1 MSATMKKIKN
11 YYYGGN
17 VSVEKIYNLFENTRK
32 NNKTYK
38 EAKYNKESEYKEL
51 IKLLLDCGELNEAE
65 LILKAS
71 NGGLGKLYY
80 NAFISIMKKHL
91 GFIDYG
97 EKEGFKTIK
106 TTNELK
112 EALQEQTRE
121 VQKDEWNELIIKYE
135 TYIKQYIKELVSEE
149 NTGNKIKIS
158 LKELY
163 NAGLMEFIDYAIENY
178 EKVQDYLK
186 DMYDDYYFELFEE
199 INTKQLILWDFPN
212 KAINRIDINDLDI
225 NHINKI
231 VEFEANIIYASEIV
245 AILKKSIYT
254 CSNCG
259 TEKEIFYKDIF
270 ENPIKPECK
279 CNNAMIEQTDK
290 NTYAN
295 FQEITAQSVN
305 INGTT
310 KERKIL
316 YEDTNGV
323 YEGNIKVVGYV
334 RVASNSKKTERYKKL
349 VIQAIHIEPINEV
362 SIKLTDEDINDI
374 KKVSKHPNVVK
385 ILSNQLLSKIKGY
398 DTIKEAIFLQQIK
411 GLCEDDIRGNIHILL
426 ITDPAIGKSVML
438 RKIAKINNNNYVNMP
453 TSTTTSLTA
462 IAEKK
467 STILGEQWT
476 LKAGVIARTRGTI
489 SIDEFYIPKQDKTL
503 LEPMESQTI
512 NIDKGG
518 IHATLKG
525 DCAYL
530 CACNPKYG
538 KFDPNISIIE
548 QINIDAPTLS
558 RFDIIFPIKD
568 DVDKNKDLEV
578 ARQIRKNRK
587 INKKTDKTD
596 IEGVLIDDD
605 FIFKYIEYARQI
617 KPELTDKAGTQ
628 ADNYYIEMRQN
639 VKNYTARQ
647 HEAVIRIAEAHA
659 KARLSDKVEPQDTE
673 EAIRIM
679 TEALKDIATD
689 GEGMDIGKITGITE
703 QERKRISII
712 LNTIKENSKNTELVD
727 YTTIVEY
734 ATEQGLTEEQT
745 EATLNKLINRGD
757 IDEPRSGKYRII

>member
-1 MSATMKKIKN
+1 MSATIKK
-11 YYYGGN
+11 YYGGKM
-17 VSVEKIYNLFENTRK
+17 SVEKIYNMFENARK
-32 NNKTYK
+32 KTKTTYN
-38 EAKYNKESEYKEL
+38 ENKYNKEIEYKEL
-51 IKLLLDCGELNEAE
+51 IKFILDHKELNEAE
-65 LILKAS
+65 LMLKAS
-71 NGGLGKLYY
+71 NLGLGILYY
-80 NAFISIMKKHL
+80 RAFVSILKNYL

-97 EKEGFKTIK
+97 EKEGYKIIK
-106 TTNELK
+106 ITNELK
-112 EALQEQTRE
+112 EALQEQTQE
-121 VQKDEWNELIIKYE
+121 IKKDIWNELMLKYE
-135 TYIKQYIKELVSEE
+135 HHINIAIKELVLNE
-149 NTGNKIKIS
+149 NTDDKIKIS
-158 LKELY
+158 LKEWY
-163 NAGLMEFIDYAIENY
+163 NGGLNAFVDYAIENY

-186 DMYDDYYFELFEE
+186 QLYDDYYFQLFEE

-212 KAINRIDINDLDI
+212 KAINRIDLNELNT

-245 AILKKSIYT
+245 AILKKSVYN
-254 CSNCG
+254 CLNCG
-259 TEKEIFYKDIF
+259 EVKEIFYKDIF
-270 ENPIKPECK
+270 ENPIKPDCGK
-279 CNNAMIEQTDK
+279 CNNAMVEQANK

-316 YEDTNGV
+316 YEDSNGI

-334 RVASNSKKTERYKKL
+334 RVASNSKKAERYKKL
-349 VIQAIHIEPINEV
+349 VIQAIHIEPI
-362 SIKLTDEDINDI
+362 SDITIKLTDEDIKDI
-374 KKVSKHPNVVK
+374 KKVAKHPNVVK
-385 ILSNQLLSKIKGY
+385 ILSNRLLNKIKGY
-398 DTIKEAIFLQQIK
+398 DTIKEAILLQQLK

-462 IAEKK
+462 VAEKK

-476 LKAGVIARTRGTI
+476 LKAGIIARTRGTVC
-489 SIDEFYIPKQDKTL
+489 IDEFYIPKTNKTL
-503 LEPMESQTI
+503 LEPMESQIIT
-512 NIDKGG
+512 IDKGG

-538 KFDPNISIIE
+538 KFDPNLSIIE

-558 RFDIIFPIKD
+558 RFDIIFPIRDEISTDKD
-568 DVDKNKDLEV
+568 KEI
-578 ARQIRKNRK
+578 AEQIIKNRK
-587 INKKTDKTD
+587 LNNRTDKTE
-596 IEGVLIDDD
+596 IEGIKINDE
-605 FIFKYIEYARQI
+605 FIYKYIEYARRI
-617 KPELTDKAGTQ
+617 KPQWTDKAEKQ
-628 ADNYYIEMRQN
+628 AIKFYVEMR
-639 VKNYTARQ
+639 KKIGNYTARQ

-689 GEGMDIGKITGITE
+689 GEKWDIGKMYGITE
-703 QERKRISII
+703 QDRERIGII
-712 LNTIKENSKNTELVD
+712 LNIIKENSKNTELVD

-745 EATLNKLINRGD
+745 EKTLYKLIEKGD
-757 IDEPRSGKYRII
+757 IDEPRSGKYRIL